1 MTTYGCL
8 RNSSLPA
15 LTVQDDLH
23 LYFSPFQRFTKC
35 FTSSSHVC
43 LCHSLGPGKSHSQR
57 HGKRQNAVSAT
68 VKKEVTDTRRQHRR
82 AHLEMEGPGAQ
93 WAQASS
99 WASSPGRGWSR
110 RSHWRCRGQCDRCPF
125 PPLHR
130 TLSRPLCPWLRL
142 HSSDLTSAALPKAPG
157 CEVGTDPSGR
167 RGQVSCRPP

>member
-1 MTTYGCL
+1 MIYIYIFLLFKGSQSVL
-8 RNSSLPA
+8 QALPTSVYA
-15 LTVQDDLH
+15 THSAQA
-23 LYFSPFQRFTKC
+23 SPIHKGTGSDRM
-35 FTSSSHVC
+35 
-43 LCHSLGPGKSHSQR
+43 L
-57 HGKRQNAVSAT
+57 SAP